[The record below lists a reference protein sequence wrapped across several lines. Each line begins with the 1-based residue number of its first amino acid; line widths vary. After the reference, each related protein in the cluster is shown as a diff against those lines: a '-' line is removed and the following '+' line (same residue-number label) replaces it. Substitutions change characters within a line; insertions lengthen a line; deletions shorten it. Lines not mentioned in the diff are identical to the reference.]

1 MAGAPPA
8 GLNSVP
14 LQPDSLSD
22 VIAVAAVDGALHEQA
37 WALAQDLGLPCVEA
51 TAAAYSAGLQAVLW
65 LGAEGVSLQA
75 VSRRGHAPGPIT
87 VDFGGATM
95 RHRRRGGQNE
105 LLGKAVGVGKKP
117 ALAVLDATAGLG
129 RDSFVLADLGCSV
142 TLAEREPVVLALLAD
157 GLERA
162 RRADDSWLNAVLD
175 RMRLHRGEAATVPA
189 AAFAALDVI
198 YLDPMFPERDKSA
211 AVKKDM
217 ALFQA
222 LFAGHNTSGDAAA
235 LFAWALQQD
244 VSRVVVKRP
253 ARAVSLAGRQPSH
266 AIVGKAVRY
275 DVYVLRSLGPA

>member
-1 MAGAPPA
+1 M
-8 GLNSVP
+8 
-14 LQPDSLSD
+14 SD
-22 VIAVAAVDGALHEQA
+22 VIAVAAVDAALHEQA

-75 VSRRGHAPGPIT
+75 VSRRGHAPGPIS

-189 AAFAALDVI
+189 AAFGALDVI